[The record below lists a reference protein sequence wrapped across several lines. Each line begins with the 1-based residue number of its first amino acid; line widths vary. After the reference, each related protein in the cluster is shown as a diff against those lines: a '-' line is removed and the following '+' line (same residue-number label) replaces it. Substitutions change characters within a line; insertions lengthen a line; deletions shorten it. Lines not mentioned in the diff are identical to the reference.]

1 MKIITNAVL
10 ITALAVPSAVKAQQ
24 PGPRYVFLTVAQPG
38 TVIAGRT
45 FTGETIIGSAAIN
58 DNGEA
63 VFVASGPG
71 LPAVFTLHR
80 IVARQGDIIDGKF
93 ITLLA
98 PDARIA
104 INNAGQVAWEAW
116 YADDKNTAASGE
128 ASGRGIFVD
137 SRLVFTTP
145 WNAEFQPFTLGDDG
159 RLVIS
164 RERPAEAKTSPQA
177 GPGILNRIR
186 VRSPKDSPVGIVPAP
201 PNRPQR
207 AAREKAAPALAPF
220 AVNHRGQVLIPVNF
234 GTGGFLL
241 LLGTPGAR

>member
-1 MKIITNAVL
+1 MKMNAMILV
-10 ITALAVPSAVKAQQ
+10 TALALSPAVKAQVRFEYRTVLQ
-24 PGPRYVFLTVAQPG
+24 PGA
-38 TVIAGRT
+38 VIAGHELPPQT
-45 FTGETIIGSAAIN
+45 VIGSAATN

-93 ITLLA
+93 ITLLVA
-98 PDARIA
+98 DARIA

-137 SRLVFTTP
+137 SRLVFTVP

-164 RERPAEAKTSPQA
+164 RERPAEAKASPQA
-177 GPGILNRIR
+177 GPDILNRIR
-186 VRSPKDSPVGIVPAP
+186 IRPPKDSPVGIAPAP

-207 AAREKAAPALAPF
+207 AAKEKAAPALAPF

-234 GTGGFLL
+234 AGGGFLL
-241 LLGTPGAR
+241 LLGTPSAR